1 MVDINNK
8 KSIVLLYE
16 DVRTHLLNAVLSFWY
31 EHTRDTVNGGYT
43 TALDRTGKPLKSER
57 QKNIWI
63 QARKIWMFSIIYLDI
78 EHVEKC
84 LNLA

>member
-8 KSIVLLYE
+8 KSIALLYE

-57 QKNIWI
+57 EKNASPPNMDVF
-63 QARKIWMFSIIYLDI
+63 QNIYRYRT
-78 EHVEKC
+78 
-84 LNLA
+84 